1 MTNLKSNMRAH
12 THTLWV
18 RRQPPK
24 YLTQSNRT
32 TSRTSYS
39 AQFTTCYL
47 FFGNNIWGTCHK
59 LRVAFNGCFSAYEY
73 FPSVLFLFLCF
84 LFFICFFFLGFACE
98 CECICCSF
106 HLNYPVAD
114 LLVTTWRCTILKQ
127 FASQSNTHWGPFSDV
142 RQYSVNQLVFCGRLG
157 RVALPFLSVF
167 NQVVCEQILR
177 CCFGL
182 QVVER
187 AIKKTTTDSLE
198 MLQHD
203 RILKWL

>member
-84 LFFICFFFLGFACE
+84 LFFICFFFGFCVWVRVHLLFISFKLPCGWPPCHNMAVHHIE
-98 CECICCSF
+98 TVRFTIEYSLRALFGCS
-106 HLNYPVAD
+106 
-114 LLVTTWRCTILKQ
+114 TIL
-127 FASQSNTHWGPFSDV
+127 S
-142 RQYSVNQLVFCGRLG
+142 
-157 RVALPFLSVF
+157 
-167 NQVVCEQILR
+167 
-177 CCFGL
+177 
-182 QVVER
+182 
-187 AIKKTTTDSLE
+187 
-198 MLQHD
+198 
-203 RILKWL
+203 